1 MKSKMRIFM
10 LISLSCWITGN
21 PVDGQ
26 TAAAAEDCPYPKIC
40 SSSEPLNPV
49 VVCGPSEMTV
59 LLRRCVLEA
68 LGHTGADLQ
77 LLNPACAPSAACYAG
92 EPYVRFLVPH
102 DNPCGS
108 TLSETN
114 ASIVFRNAV
123 LSVENVGESWRA
135 KRIHL
140 EFSCSYP
147 AVASLKLGSPSNTVP
162 PGSMPQVNLGIVPT
176 VQSVPGTTT
185 KSIGQLPVSRQNS
198 TSVLR
203 QNNQPVLGTT
213 TKSAGQLPAS
223 RQNPTSA
230 PRQNNQPVPGA
241 TTKSAGQLP
250 ASRQNPTS
258 APRQNNQP
266 VPGTTTK
273 SAGQLPA
280 SRQNPTSAPKQ
291 NTQPVFG
298 QTSQLGSGQNNTASP
313 GKTFQAGSTR
323 ATQAQFSGIVP
334 KNALLL
340 ALNGRSCRSTH
351 DPGALLLLASVL
363 FTLIFVVQK

>member
-21 PVDGQ
+21 SVDGQ
-26 TAAAAEDCPYPKIC
+26 TAAAAEVCPYPKIC

-77 LLNPACAPSAACYAG
+77 LANPACAPSATCYAG

-123 LSVENVGESWRA
+123 VSVEDVGESWRA

-147 AVASLKLGSPSNTVP
+147 AVASLKLGSPSNTVR

-185 KSIGQLPVSRQNS
+185 KSSGQL
-198 TSVLR
+198 
-203 QNNQPVLGTT
+203 
-213 TKSAGQLPAS
+213 AAS
-223 RQNPTSA
+223 RQNPTS
-230 PRQNNQPVPGA
+230 VL
-241 TTKSAGQLP
+241 S
-250 ASRQNPTS
+250 
-258 APRQNNQP
+258 QNNQP

-273 SAGQLPA
+273 SSGQLAA
-280 SRQNPTSAPKQ
+280 SRQNPTSAPKQNNQPVPGTTTKSSGQLTALTQNPTSAPKQ

-298 QTSQLGSGQNNTASP
+298 QASQLGSGQNNTASP
-313 GKTFQAGSTR
+313 GKTFQVSSTR
-323 ATQAQFSGIVP
+323 AAQAQFGGLVP

-340 ALNGRSCRSTH
+340 ALNGRSCRSTR
-351 DPGALLLLASVL
+351 DPSALVLLASVL
-363 FTLIFVVQK
+363 STLIFVVQK